1 METLVFNNENSNGPV
16 AVDNQ
21 VSLHISMHVDSM
33 LHACTMSEL
42 EVSPGLALDWLHC
55 WLNTAVVVGA
65 LSETDI
71 SHFEGANF

>member
-1 METLVFNNENSNGPV
+1 
-16 AVDNQ
+16 
-21 VSLHISMHVDSM
+21 MHVDSM

-42 EVSPGLALDWLHC
+42 EVSPGLVLVWLHC